1 MIKEIKKNPNVH
13 LVKVILIIC
22 NFFESKLVVVGCI
35 LFRIWRFLFFFARI
49 ACAFTSVYFIFY

>member
-35 LFRIWRFLFFFARI
+35 LFRIWRFLFFI
-49 ACAFTSVYFIFY
+49 C